1 MKKAT
6 LFTVATVIAAV
17 CFSCSKEKESVISVD
32 PKENQEEVQSPVG
45 HEAIIGL
52 SLGEDTKTTH
62 SVELV
67 DSKTNV
73 KTLWKAGDKI
83 LVTFTKAAVE
93 HKEVFEL
100 SSGEN
105 TANGTFRNGDSALGV
120 GDMYSVTYYSS
131 NDYDKTFSWAN
142 QTGSVED
149 IPEYLTSVADAT
161 YPAAPILQSELVH
174 SHFNLKVGEAPGD
187 EGLELAN
194 AYFSNTSSAFIV
206 DTENHTGEIKITP
219 ASAFSYNDN
228 GESANAD
235 FYVSVKLAGDSSGN
249 TMKLDLMNGDHY
261 AGIQGY
267 SLNWNITKTYT
278 TDKVYKLTS
287 VKSGAEKVLAYQSGL
302 VGAANKNSSWWDGEN
317 SRYATVS
324 SFYAIPTGKKLTLDF
339 VCYSTKAN
347 IWNTWGLVA
356 GENLY
361 TNDDFVL
368 RPSGQVWGNADA
380 NAHAFS
386 TTSTLSEDDFKDLFA
401 GATVHMEIERIEAD
415 YMYVTAQNTKSSNS
429 ITVKY
434 YQPIAKA
441 EGVYFALDGANLVLK
456 QAISGNARTISSI
469 DVVCN
474 AKVTG
479 ETDYIST
486 SPEAVN
492 VNVILN
498 DATIIKARRSEY
510 TLSFSGNKMVWQVPN
525 PISNIDN
532 AYTVTYHGNDYVGNI
547 TLSKAAYSTPTNLGA
562 NDNSTTW
569 WTVFAPDPSSSKGY
583 NVPEGTSLTVG
594 TVVTSTA
601 GAESWDAPA
610 IIIRKTDTD
619 GTEFGV
625 MRIDGYGWKYGQNTS
640 AHLAELGWVLDTT
653 GTIKTNCEGAKVY
666 MTVSNAYLG
675 KASVRYYVIYPDNST
690 YGAYFDNVEVEN
702 NDLNMAITLENC
714 YLTFM

>member
-1 MKKAT
+1 MKKIT
-6 LFTVATVIAAV
+6 LFASVAAV
-17 CFSCSKEKESVISVD
+17 VAISFSCTKEKESVISVD

-62 SVELV
+62 SVEV
-67 DSKTNV
+67 VAGKTNV
-73 KTLWKAGDKI
+73 KTLWKTGDKI
-83 LVTFTKAAVE
+83 LVTFTKAAFE

-105 TANGTFRNGDSALGV
+105 TANGTFRNGDSVLEE
-120 GDMYSVTYYSS
+120 GDTYSVTYYSS

-161 YPAAPILQSELVH
+161 YPAAPTLQSELVH
-174 SHFNLKVGEAPGD
+174 FHFNLNAGEDPGD
-187 EGLELAN
+187 EALELAN
-194 AYFSNTSSAFIV
+194 AYFSNTSNAFIV

-228 GESANAD
+228 GESTNAD

-267 SLNWNITKTYT
+267 SLSWDITKNYT

-287 VKSGAEKVLAYQSGL
+287 VKSGTEKVLAYQSGL
-302 VGAANKNSSWWDGEN
+302 VGATNKNSPWWDDVN
-317 SRYATVS
+317 NRYATVS

-339 VCYSTKAN
+339 VCNSTKAN

-368 RPSGQVWGNADA
+368 RPSGQVWGNANAD
-380 NAHAFS
+380 AHAFS
-386 TTSTLSEDDFKDLFA
+386 TTSTLSEDDFKDLFD
-401 GATVHMEIERIEAD
+401 GASVHMEIERIEAD

-441 EGVYFALDGANLVLK
+441 EGVYFALEGANLVLK
-456 QAISGNARTISSI
+456 QAVSGNARTISS
-469 DVVCN
+469 VEAVCN

-498 DATIIKARRSEY
+498 DATILKARKSEY
-510 TLSFSGNKMVWQVPN
+510 TLSFSENKMVWQVPN
-525 PISNIDN
+525 PISNISN

-547 TLSKAAYSTPTNLGA
+547 TLSKAVYSLPSNLGT
-562 NDNSTTW
+562 NDNNTSW
-569 WTVFAPDPSSSKGY
+569 WAVFAPDPTSSKGY
-583 NVPEGTSLTVG
+583 NIPEGTSLTVG

-601 GAESWDAPA
+601 GVESWDAPA
-610 IIIRKTDTD
+610 IIIRKTD

-625 MRIDGYGWKYGQNTS
+625 MRIDRYGWKYGQNTN
-640 AHLAELGWVLDTT
+640 AHLTELGWVLGTT

-666 MTVSNAYLG
+666 MTVSNAHLG

-690 YGAYFDNVEVEN
+690 YGAYFDNVEIEN